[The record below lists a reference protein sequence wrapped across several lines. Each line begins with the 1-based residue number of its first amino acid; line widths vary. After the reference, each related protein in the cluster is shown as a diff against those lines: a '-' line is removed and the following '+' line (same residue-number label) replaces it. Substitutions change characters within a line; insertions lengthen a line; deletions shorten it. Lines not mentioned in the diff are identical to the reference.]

1 MLPRSPRNILEQDS
15 MSEHLNAYIKY
26 IVWFSCIFFLWLSIR
41 KEAPWA
47 ADRSQA
53 VNQNIGIWNCH
64 ALKHCKFGHFV
75 FSVLINIR
83 LNISHQLGILHNVY
97 MVHGIYTIWTQ
108 STINTRYNLMGAVW
122 SGVEYGVTRPRVWRC
137 FKRSPMCHAFHHFV
151 TLLVIVPGFIN
162 VISRYN
168 FSDTAAIVRG

>member
-15 MSEHLNAYIKY
+15 MTEHLNAYIKY

-53 VNQNIGIWNCH
+53 VNQNIEILNCH
-64 ALKHCKFGHFV
+64 ALKHCKCGHFV

-83 LNISHQLGILHNVY
+83 LNISHQLGIYCIMFTCYLHN
-97 MVHGIYTIWTQ
+97 MN
-108 STINTRYNLMGAVW
+108 TINTRYNLMGAVW
-122 SGVEYGVTRPRVWRC
+122 RGAEYGVTRPRVWRC